1 MSISWQDIKYGHL
14 FMGPTKIFSIPTLPI
29 DDRYSI
35 RILNIVIQGFVP
47 SKNTNPWE
55 GEHH

>member
-1 MSISWQDIKYGHL
+1 
-14 FMGPTKIFSIPTLPI
+14 MGPTKIFSIPTLPI

-47 SKNTNPWE
+47 SKNTNP
-55 GEHH
+55 